1 MKRLVRALTAAVAV
15 ASFFAAATAPVS
27 AAERWTRAE
36 AAEQYLSAVCPV
48 TLAAGRVATLVSD
61 PTSTHEDLTA
71 AARQAR
77 NATWRSLVG
86 TFHAHQ
92 LRRQRYRHR
101 YGNTRATKGL
111 GQFGRVK
118 IDPVA
123 GTARTA
129 AFADRAC
136 AGRFNHD

>member
-1 MKRLVRALTAAVAV
+1 MAQTCTIASRIDHTQCCPRVELMAGGWAVFVDTADHP
-15 ASFFAAATAPVS
+15 AA
-27 AAERWTRAE
+27 
-36 AAEQYLSAVCPV
+36 
-48 TLAAGRVATLVSD
+48 
-61 PTSTHEDLTA
+61 DLPL
-71 AARQAR
+71 QR

>member
-1 MKRLVRALTAAVAV
+1 MAQTRTITGLIGNTQGRPGIELMARRGPVLVNTA
-15 ASFFAAATAPVS
+15 T
-27 AAERWTRAE
+27 
-36 AAEQYLSAVCPV
+36 
-48 TLAAGRVATLVSD
+48 
-61 PTSTHEDLTA
+61 DLTTDFA
-71 AARQAR
+71 FQRDAARRDIIGA
-77 NATWRSLVG
+77 
-86 TFHAHQ
+86 FHAHQ